1 MSIPI
6 SLVQI
11 TKNILKDI
19 DDKNRSRREELQN
32 RLGTIYILDIE
43 ELKFTLDLMLRG
55 KGAARSIK
63 KTSGYGIFGTV
74 LKNYDDLKTLEPGKF
89 NTYEGLTTKSV
100 NLQRI
105 VDSLDIN
112 IFSSSFSYNTQL
124 DKLIK
129 EAKSLAKDRE
139 LKALSIISGN
149 LSNEQLGPITKRGS
163 ELISLKETLIANSLY
178 NLKESQTKFLFIF
191 KDHNDCRDYHN
202 SLEAQIKE
210 IFIEPIIDNLKQI
223 FKLNANDKKT
233 LTDKINKVD
242 RSLDVAHGGSI
253 GLSAQL
259 FNITRSLGEGAA
271 DLRQK
276 AKSMTG
282 LGKIFYELTAKSLES
297 MAKEAIRKFIPLGFN
312 EIPVNINDIV
322 ETRVQTFLNHD
333 VDIGTGQLRSEMT
346 VIVSTQGSAFNASQS
361 SMEREISL
369 FLKDKISGLFASI
382 TGSPNLIQVIETS
395 LFQRVTKDLVKRK
408 GVRIKGPKNKI
419 TKVKASEIVESS
431 TKNIIKSGQTSK
443 AKKGTPVKAKAVRK
457 VTTTPTES
465 PTRLSAS
472 PLEMITYINKEL
484 PKELDKLMV
493 APRLETR
500 TGRFAQSVQVRNI
513 TQTKQGF
520 PSIDYTYQR
529 DPYQVFEMGIGR
541 FPWATRERDPRPLI
555 DRAIRNIAAEM
566 LKARIYTRRI

>member
-1 MSIPI
+1 MTIRAT
-6 SLVQI
+6 LRQI
-11 TKNILKDI
+11 NAAIVKDM
-19 DDKNRSRREELQN
+19 DEKNRSRREELQN

-55 KGAARSIK
+55 KGAARTIGT
-63 KTSGYGIFGTV
+63 TSSYGIFGTV
-74 LKNYDDLKTLEPGKF
+74 LENYDNLKTNTFVDLKTKNE
-89 NTYEGLTTKSV
+89 
-100 NLQRI
+100 
-105 VDSLDIN
+105 DSLKIN
-112 IFSSSFSYNTQL
+112 IFDSSFSYKTQL
-124 DKLIK
+124 NDLIV
-129 EAKSLAKDRE
+129 EAKTLAKARE
-139 LKALSIISGN
+139 TVALSIISGN

-178 NLKESQTKFLFIF
+178 NLKDSKTKFLFIF
-191 KDHNDCRDYHN
+191 KNHQDCRDYHN
-202 SLEAQIKE
+202 SLETKIKE
-210 IFIEPIIDNLKQI
+210 VFIKPIIDDLKKI
-223 FKLNANDKKT
+223 FKLSADQVKKLNDSEK
-233 LTDKINKVD
+233 KVD

-271 DLRQK
+271 ALREQ
-276 AKSMTG
+276 AKSMKG
-282 LGKIFYELTAKSLES
+282 VAKLLYNVAAQNLEG
-297 MAKEAIRKFIPLGFN
+297 MAIQAIRKFVPLGFN

-322 ETRVQTFLNHD
+322 ENRVETFLNHD
-333 VDIGTGQLRSEMT
+333 VNIKTGKLRSEMT
-346 VIVSTQGSAFNASQS
+346 VIVSTQGTAFNASQS
-361 SMEREISL
+361 SLERDTSL
-369 FLKDKISGLFASI
+369 FIKSKITSLYAYI
-382 TGSPNLIQVIETS
+382 TGSPNLVQVIETA
-395 LFQRVTKDLVKRK
+395 LFQKVTHKLLKTK
-408 GVRIKGPKNKI
+408 GVRVKGPKNKAI
-419 TKVKASEIVESS
+419 QVKASEIIESS

-443 AKKGTPVKAKAVRK
+443 AKKGTPIKAKSVRGI
-457 VTTTPTES
+457 TAPIEPPTK
-465 PTRLSAS
+465 LSAS

-484 PKELDKLMV
+484 PVELDKLMV

>member
-1 MSIPI
+1 MTIRAT
-6 SLVQI
+6 LRQI
-11 TKNILKDI
+11 NAAIVKDM
-19 DDKNRSRREELQN
+19 DEKNRSRREELQN

-55 KGAARSIK
+55 KGAARTIGT
-63 KTSGYGIFGTV
+63 TSSYGIFGTV
-74 LKNYDDLKTLEPGKF
+74 LENYDNLKTNTFVDLKTKNE
-89 NTYEGLTTKSV
+89 
-100 NLQRI
+100 
-105 VDSLDIN
+105 DSLKIN
-112 IFSSSFSYNTQL
+112 IFDSSFSYKTQL
-124 DKLIK
+124 NDLIV

-178 NLKESQTKFLFIF
+178 NLKDSNTKFLFIF
-191 KDHNDCRDYHN
+191 KNHQDCRDYHN
-202 SLEAQIKE
+202 SLEAKIKE
-210 IFIEPIIDNLKQI
+210 VFIKPIIDDLKKI
-223 FKLNANDKKT
+223 FKLSANQVIKLNDSEK
-233 LTDKINKVD
+233 KVD

-271 DLRQK
+271 ALREQ
-276 AKSMTG
+276 AKSMKG
-282 LGKIFYELTAKSLES
+282 VAKLLYNVAAQNLEG
-297 MAKEAIRKFIPLGFN
+297 MAIQAIRKFVPLGFN

-322 ETRVQTFLNHD
+322 ENRVETFLKHD
-333 VDIGTGQLRSEMT
+333 VNMKTGNLRSEMT
-346 VIVSTQGSAFNASQS
+346 VIVSTQGTAFNASQS
-361 SMEREISL
+361 SLERDTSL
-369 FLKDKISGLFASI
+369 FIKSKITSLYAYI
-382 TGSPNLIQVIETS
+382 TGSPNLVQVIETA
-395 LFQRVTKDLVKRK
+395 LFQKVTHKLLKTK
-408 GVRIKGPKNKI
+408 GVRVKGPKNKAI
-419 TKVKASEIVESS
+419 QVKASEIVESS

-443 AKKGTPVKAKAVRK
+443 AKKGTPIKAKSVRGI
-457 VTTTPTES
+457 TAPIEPPTK
-465 PTRLSAS
+465 LSAS

-484 PKELDKLMV
+484 PVELDKLMV

-541 FPWATRERDPRPLI
+541 FPWATLERDPRPLI

>member
-1 MSIPI
+1 MTIRAT
-6 SLVQI
+6 LRQI
-11 TKNILKDI
+11 NAAIVKDM
-19 DDKNRSRREELQN
+19 DEKNRSRREELQN

-55 KGAARSIK
+55 KGAARTIGT
-63 KTSGYGIFGTV
+63 TSSYGIFGTV
-74 LKNYDDLKTLEPGKF
+74 LENYDNLKTNTFVDLKTKNE
-89 NTYEGLTTKSV
+89 
-100 NLQRI
+100 
-105 VDSLDIN
+105 DSLKIN
-112 IFSSSFSYNTQL
+112 IFDSSFSYKTQL
-124 DKLIK
+124 NDLIV
-129 EAKSLAKDRE
+129 EAKTLAKARE
-139 LKALSIISGN
+139 TVALSIISGN

-178 NLKESQTKFLFIF
+178 NLKDSNTKFLFIF
-191 KDHNDCRDYHN
+191 KNHQDCRDYHN
-202 SLEAQIKE
+202 SLEAKIKE
-210 IFIEPIIDNLKQI
+210 VFIKPIIDDLKKI
-223 FKLNANDKKT
+223 FKLSANQVIKLNDSEK
-233 LTDKINKVD
+233 KVD

-271 DLRQK
+271 ALREQ
-276 AKSMTG
+276 AKSMKGITK
-282 LGKIFYELTAKSLES
+282 LLYNVAAQNLEG
-297 MAKEAIRKFIPLGFN
+297 MAIQAIRKFVPLGFN

-322 ETRVQTFLNHD
+322 ENRVETFLNHD
-333 VDIGTGQLRSEMT
+333 VNIKTGKLRSEMT
-346 VIVSTQGSAFNASQS
+346 VIVSTQGTAFNASQS
-361 SMEREISL
+361 SLERDTSL
-369 FLKDKISGLFASI
+369 FIKSKITSLYAYI
-382 TGSPNLIQVIETS
+382 TGSPNLVQVIETA
-395 LFQRVTKDLVKRK
+395 LFQKVTHKLLKTK
-408 GVRIKGPKNKI
+408 GVRVKGPKNKAI
-419 TKVKASEIVESS
+419 QVKASEIVESS

-443 AKKGTPVKAKAVRK
+443 AKKGTPIKAKSVRGI
-457 VTTTPTES
+457 TAPIEPPTK
-465 PTRLSAS
+465 LSAS
-472 PLEMITYINKEL
+472 PLEMITYINKNL
-484 PKELDKLMV
+484 PVELDKLMV

>member
-1 MSIPI
+1 MSTPI

-32 RLGTIYILDIE
+32 KLGTIYILDIE

-55 KGAARSIK
+55 KGAARTIK
-63 KTSGYGIFGTV
+63 KTSSYGIFGTV
-74 LKNYDDLKTLEPGKF
+74 LKSFDDLNKLTPGSF
-89 NTYEGLTTKSV
+89 NTFEGLKTA
-100 NLQRI
+100 NLNTGKTI
-105 VDSLDIN
+105 DKLNIDIFN
-112 IFSSSFSYNTQL
+112 SNFSYSSQL
-124 DKLIK
+124 NALIVR
-129 EAKSLAKDRE
+129 AKRLAKARE
-139 LKALSIISGN
+139 LRALNIISGN
-149 LSNEQLGPITKRGS
+149 LTNRKLGPITKRAN
-163 ELISLKETLIANSLY
+163 ELISLKEILIANSLY
-178 NLKESQTKFLFIF
+178 NLKESSTKFLFIF
-191 KDHNDCRDYHN
+191 KNHEDCRDYHN
-202 SLEAQIKE
+202 SLEKE
-210 IFIEPIIDNLKQI
+210 IKAKFIEPIIKNLKEI
-223 FKLNANDKKT
+223 FKLNAKT
-233 LTDKINKVD
+233 NKILTDKIAKVD

-271 DLRQK
+271 ALREQ

-282 LGKIFYELTAKSLES
+282 LGQTFYELAAQNLES
-297 MAKEAIRKFIPLGFN
+297 MAIAAIRKFIPLGFN
-312 EIPVNINDIV
+312 EVPVNINDIV
-322 ETRVQTFLNHD
+322 ENRVETFLNHD
-333 VDIGTGQLRSEMT
+333 VDIKTGKLKSEMT
-346 VIVSTQGSAFNASQS
+346 VIVSTQGTAFNASQS
-361 SMEREISL
+361 SLERDTSL
-369 FLKDKISGLFASI
+369 FLKNKISGLFAYI
-382 TGSPNLIQVIETS
+382 TGSPNLVQVIETA
-395 LFQRVTKDLVKRK
+395 LFQKVTHKLLKTK
-408 GVRIKGPKNKI
+408 GVRVKGPKNKV
-419 TKVKASEIVESS
+419 TQVKTSEIVESS

-443 AKKGTPVKAKAVRK
+443 RKKGTPIKAKSVRGI
-457 VTTTPTES
+457 TEPIAS
-465 PTRLSAS
+465 STRLTAS

-484 PKELDKLMV
+484 PVELDKLMI

-541 FPWATRERDPRPLI
+541 FPWATRDRDPRPLI

>member
-1 MSIPI
+1 MTIRAT
-6 SLVQI
+6 LRQI
-11 TKNILKDI
+11 NAAIVKDM
-19 DDKNRSRREELQN
+19 DEKNRSRREELQN

-55 KGAARSIK
+55 KGAARTIGT
-63 KTSGYGIFGTV
+63 TSSYGIFGTV
-74 LKNYDDLKTLEPGKF
+74 LENYDNLKTNTFVDLKTKNE
-89 NTYEGLTTKSV
+89 
-100 NLQRI
+100 
-105 VDSLDIN
+105 DSLKIN
-112 IFSSSFSYNTQL
+112 IFDSSFSYKTQL
-124 DKLIK
+124 NDLIV
-129 EAKSLAKDRE
+129 EAKTLAKARE
-139 LKALSIISGN
+139 TVALSIISGN

-178 NLKESQTKFLFIF
+178 NLKDSNTKFLFIF
-191 KDHNDCRDYHN
+191 KNHQDCRDYHN
-202 SLEAQIKE
+202 SLEAKIKE
-210 IFIEPIIDNLKQI
+210 VFIKPIIDDLKKI
-223 FKLNANDKKT
+223 FKLSANQVIKLNDSEK
-233 LTDKINKVD
+233 KVD

-271 DLRQK
+271 ALREQ
-276 AKSMTG
+276 AKSMKGITK
-282 LGKIFYELTAKSLES
+282 LLYNVAAQNLEG
-297 MAKEAIRKFIPLGFN
+297 MAIQAIRKFVPLGFN

-322 ETRVQTFLNHD
+322 ENRVETFLKHD
-333 VDIGTGQLRSEMT
+333 VNMKTGNLRSEMT
-346 VIVSTQGSAFNASQS
+346 VIVSTQGTAFNASQS
-361 SMEREISL
+361 SLERDTSL
-369 FLKDKISGLFASI
+369 FIKSKITSLYAYI
-382 TGSPNLIQVIETS
+382 TGSPNLVQVIETA
-395 LFQRVTKDLVKRK
+395 LFQKVTHKLLKTK
-408 GVRIKGPKNKI
+408 GVRVKGPKNKAI
-419 TKVKASEIVESS
+419 QVKASEIVESS

-443 AKKGTPVKAKAVRK
+443 AKKGTPIKAKSVRGI
-457 VTTTPTES
+457 TAPIEPPTK
-465 PTRLSAS
+465 LSAS

-484 PKELDKLMV
+484 PVELDKLMV

-541 FPWATRERDPRPLI
+541 FPWATLERDPRPLI

>member
-1 MSIPI
+1 
-6 SLVQI
+6 V
-11 TKNILKDI
+11 
-19 DDKNRSRREELQN
+19 
-32 RLGTIYILDIE
+32 
-43 ELKFTLDLMLRG
+43 
-55 KGAARSIK
+55 
-63 KTSGYGIFGTV
+63 
-74 LKNYDDLKTLEPGKF
+74 
-89 NTYEGLTTKSV
+89 
-100 NLQRI
+100 
-105 VDSLDIN
+105 
-112 IFSSSFSYNTQL
+112 
-124 DKLIK
+124 
-129 EAKSLAKDRE
+129 AKSLAKDRE

-178 NLKESQTKFLFIF
+178 NLKDSKTKFLFIF
-191 KDHNDCRDYHN
+191 KNHQDCRDYHN
-202 SLEAQIKE
+202 SLETKIKE
-210 IFIEPIIDNLKQI
+210 VFIKPIIDDLKKI
-223 FKLNANDKKT
+223 FKLSADQVKKLNDSEK
-233 LTDKINKVD
+233 KVD

-271 DLRQK
+271 ALREQ
-276 AKSMTG
+276 AKSMKG
-282 LGKIFYELTAKSLES
+282 VAKLLYNVAAQNLEG
-297 MAKEAIRKFIPLGFN
+297 MATQALRKFIPLGFN

-322 ETRVQTFLNHD
+322 ENRVETFLNHD
-333 VDIGTGQLRSEMT
+333 VNIKTGKLRSEMT
-346 VIVSTQGSAFNASQS
+346 VIVSTQGTAFNASQS
-361 SMEREISL
+361 SLERDTSL
-369 FLKDKISGLFASI
+369 FIKSKITSLYAYI
-382 TGSPNLIQVIETS
+382 TGSPNLVQVIETA
-395 LFQRVTKDLVKRK
+395 LFQKVTHKLLKTK
-408 GVRIKGPKNKI
+408 GVRVKGPKNKAI
-419 TKVKASEIVESS
+419 QVKASEIIESS

-443 AKKGTPVKAKAVRK
+443 AKKGTPIKAKAMRE
-457 VTTTPTES
+457 VTTAPTES

-566 LKARIYTRRI
+566 IKARIYTRRI

>member
-1 MSIPI
+1 MTIRAT
-6 SLVQI
+6 LRQI
-11 TKNILKDI
+11 NAAIVKDM
-19 DDKNRSRREELQN
+19 DEKNRSRREELQN

-55 KGAARSIK
+55 KGAA
-63 KTSGYGIFGTV
+63 KTIGTTSSYGIFGTV
-74 LKNYDDLKTLEPGKF
+74 LKSYDNLKTNTFVDLKTKNE
-89 NTYEGLTTKSV
+89 
-100 NLQRI
+100 
-105 VDSLDIN
+105 DSLNIDIFN
-112 IFSSSFSYNTQL
+112 SSFSYKAQL
-124 DKLIK
+124 NALILA
-129 EAKSLAKDRE
+129 AKSLAKDRE

-178 NLKESQTKFLFIF
+178 NLKDSKTKFLFIF
-191 KDHNDCRDYHN
+191 KNHQDCRDYHN
-202 SLEAQIKE
+202 SLETKIKE
-210 IFIEPIIDNLKQI
+210 VFIKPIIDDLKKI
-223 FKLNANDKKT
+223 FKLSADQVKKLNDSEK
-233 LTDKINKVD
+233 KVD

-271 DLRQK
+271 ALREQ
-276 AKSMTG
+276 AKSMKG
-282 LGKIFYELTAKSLES
+282 VAKLLYNVAAQNLEG
-297 MAKEAIRKFIPLGFN
+297 MAIQAIRKFVPLGFN

-322 ETRVQTFLNHD
+322 ENRVETFLNHD
-333 VDIGTGQLRSEMT
+333 VNIKTGKLRSEMT
-346 VIVSTQGSAFNASQS
+346 VIVSTQGTAFNASQS
-361 SMEREISL
+361 SLERDTSL
-369 FLKDKISGLFASI
+369 FIKSKITSLYAYI
-382 TGSPNLIQVIETS
+382 TGSPNLVQVIETA
-395 LFQRVTKDLVKRK
+395 LFQKVTHKLLKTK
-408 GVRIKGPKNKI
+408 GVRVKGPKNKAI
-419 TKVKASEIVESS
+419 QVKASEIIESS

-443 AKKGTPVKAKAVRK
+443 AKKGTPIKAKAMRE
-457 VTTTPTES
+457 VTTAPTES

-566 LKARIYTRRI
+566 IKARIYTRRI

>member
-1 MSIPI
+1 MTIRAT
-6 SLVQI
+6 LRQI
-11 TKNILKDI
+11 NAAIVKDM
-19 DDKNRSRREELQN
+19 DEKNRSRREELQN

-55 KGAARSIK
+55 KGAARTIGT
-63 KTSGYGIFGTV
+63 TSSYGIFGTV
-74 LKNYDDLKTLEPGKF
+74 LENYDNLKTNTFVDLKTKNE
-89 NTYEGLTTKSV
+89 
-100 NLQRI
+100 
-105 VDSLDIN
+105 DSLKIN
-112 IFSSSFSYNTQL
+112 IFDSSFSYKTQL
-124 DKLIK
+124 NDLIV

-178 NLKESQTKFLFIF
+178 NLKDSNTKFLFIF
-191 KDHNDCRDYHN
+191 KNHQDCRDYHN
-202 SLEAQIKE
+202 SLEAKIKE
-210 IFIEPIIDNLKQI
+210 VFIKPIIDDLKKI
-223 FKLNANDKKT
+223 FKLSANQVIKLNDSEK
-233 LTDKINKVD
+233 KVD

-271 DLRQK
+271 ALREQ
-276 AKSMTG
+276 AKSMKG
-282 LGKIFYELTAKSLES
+282 VAKLLYNVAAQNLEG
-297 MAKEAIRKFIPLGFN
+297 MAIQAIRKFVPLGFN

-322 ETRVQTFLNHD
+322 ENRVETFLKHD
-333 VDIGTGQLRSEMT
+333 VNMKTGNLRSEMT
-346 VIVSTQGSAFNASQS
+346 VIVSTQGTAFNASQS
-361 SMEREISL
+361 SLERDTSL
-369 FLKDKISGLFASI
+369 FIKSKITSLYAYI
-382 TGSPNLIQVIETS
+382 TGSPNLVQVIETA
-395 LFQRVTKDLVKRK
+395 LFQKVTHKLLKTK
-408 GVRIKGPKNKI
+408 GVRVKGPKNKAI
-419 TKVKASEIVESS
+419 QVKASEIVESS

-443 AKKGTPVKAKAVRK
+443 AKKGTPIKAKSVRGI
-457 VTTTPTES
+457 TAPIEPPTK
-465 PTRLSAS
+465 LSAS

-484 PKELDKLMV
+484 PVELDKLMV